1 MTMVHLVTGG
11 DEARRQRLVSDLRT
25 AGVTRVL
32 TWGSG
37 LVTPGAHALDL
48 QDVDALA
55 PTSLADLDAAGRA
68 LLADLDLPGDVATD
82 LLAGL
87 GDPDLRALL
96 GIAAALTS
104 TGSHAARTR
113 AGAQLVVLVPVE
125 SDPARLVAL
134 PARAA
139 RIARALVP
147 LLARWDALVA
157 PPGIGALRR
166 PQPATLAA
174 AREVADLLEPL
185 DALLAGDAVVHHLP
199 GPGLVEAARAVDLT
213 IALALMGRVLGE
225 DPAGGGGDA
234 EAPEG
239 PPFALRLPLPGLTA
253 DEIVLEREGDD
264 VVVTVGRH
272 SRSTRLSALHRRCV
286 ITEARMRQGVLT
298 LELEPDSGEWPR

>member
-1 MTMVHLVTGG
+1 MTIVHLVTGG
-11 DEARRQRLVSDLRT
+11 DEARRQRLVTDLL
-25 AGVTRVL
+25 AVGPTRVL

-37 LVTPGAHALDL
+37 LVAPGAGVGALEDA
-48 QDVDALA
+48 DALA
-55 PTSLADLDAAGRA
+55 PASLATLDEAGRD
-68 LLADLDLPGDVATD
+68 LLADLDLPGDVAAD

-87 GDPDLRALL
+87 RDPDLRALL
-96 GIAAALTS
+96 GVAAALRPAS
-104 TGSHAARTR
+104 RPAPPDEVAPV
-113 AGAQLVVLVPVE
+113 LVLVPVE

-139 RIARALVP
+139 RTARALVP
-147 LLARWDALVA
+147 LLARWEALVA

-166 PQPATLAA
+166 PRPAALAA

-185 DALLAGDAVVHHLP
+185 DTLLARDAVIHHLP

-213 IALALMGRVLGE
+213 IALALMGRVLGD
-225 DPAGGGGDA
+225 DPADGSG
-234 EAPEG
+234 EATTPEG

-286 ITEARMRQGVLT
+286 ITQARMRQGVLT